1 MKTELEQ
8 QDIQAIAQRVM
19 ELLKPVLS
27 GNGKKASEDT
37 IFDVPG
43 LVKYLKVS
51 KKWIYE
57 RTHLKEIPYLKVG
70 GQLRF
75 RKRDIENWLNT
86 FKVPAVSTLNKG
98 TLKAIKR

>member
-8 QDIQAIAQRVM
+8 QDIEAIALRVS
-19 ELLKPVLS
+19 ELMKPMLS
-27 GNGKKASEDT
+27 GNIKSQNRYMIFNVSGLSE
-37 IFDVPG
+37 
-43 LVKYLKVS
+43 YLSVS

-75 RKRDIENWLNT
+75 RKLDIDKWLNSYR
-86 FKVPAVSTLNKG
+86 VPAVDTPESIFRAFK
-98 TLKAIKR
+98 